1 MAEMKRSRLAVPLVF
16 VLVIIAV
23 VAIVTGFTFGPVEAL
38 CVALA
43 GVIWLFIQNLFFL
56 FRLIGWLENPVA
68 DEIPSAGRETPWRIV
83 LRCCGMSVTSLK
95 RTRSICRRVKP
106 GTARRCRHS
115 LTASRW

>member
-43 GVIWLFIQNLFFL
+43 GVIWLFIQNLFSGL
-56 FRLIGWLENPVA
+56 SLSEL
-68 DEIPSAGRETPWRIV
+68 WR
-83 LRCCGMSVTSLK
+83 K
-95 RTRSICRRVKP
+95 RTTSIDCWP
-106 GTARRCRHS
+106 SRCWRPA
-115 LTASRW
+115 LK

>member
-56 FRLIGWLENPVA
+56 FLCFYKNLFCLLFCFFN
-68 DEIPSAGRETPWRIV
+68 
-83 LRCCGMSVTSLK
+83 
-95 RTRSICRRVKP
+95 
-106 GTARRCRHS
+106 
-115 LTASRW
+115 